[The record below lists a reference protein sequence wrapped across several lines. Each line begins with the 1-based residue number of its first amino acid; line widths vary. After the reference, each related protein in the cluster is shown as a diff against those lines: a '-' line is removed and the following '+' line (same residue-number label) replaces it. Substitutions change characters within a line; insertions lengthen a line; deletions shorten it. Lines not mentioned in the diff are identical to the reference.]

1 MMKRAMISESP
12 AMTWLGGTVWVP
24 RALRVR
30 ESTTKMRVNPVPK
43 MRMAGAIARIVTM
56 TMMRTAVDGLF
67 NPLTLTLT
75 FGAAV
80 SSACSMGTSDIGAS
94 RPACRPSSGAY
105 CHLPH
110 AVDERIP
117 CFRGEN
123 PGLRCQPWH
132 RLFSAAGRRG
142 FAVHV
147 RLIRLAFREHGDVL
161 RGLT

>member
-43 MRMAGAIARIVTM
+43 MR
-56 TMMRTAVDGLF
+56 TAVDGLF

-94 RPACRPSSGAY
+94 RPACRPSSVAY
-105 CHLPH
+105 CHLPQ